1 MQNSFLG
8 ISESDNN
15 FDKENVSYNIKYKNI
30 KKQMKKLG
38 RIGEVRDADS

>member
-8 ISESDNN
+8 ISESDDN
-15 FDKENVSYNIKYKNI
+15 FNSYNIKYKNI

-38 RIGEVRDADS
+38 RIEEVRDADS